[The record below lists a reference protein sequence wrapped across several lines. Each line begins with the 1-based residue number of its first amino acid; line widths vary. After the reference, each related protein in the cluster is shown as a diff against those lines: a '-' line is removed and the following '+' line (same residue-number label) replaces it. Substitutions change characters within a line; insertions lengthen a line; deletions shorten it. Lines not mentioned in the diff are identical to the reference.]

1 MWLVVA
7 TMMVVVWLCDG
18 SGAGGDVDVG
28 GHGVVV

>member
-18 SGAGGDVDVG
+18 SGGGGDVG
-28 GHGVVV
+28 GNGVVV